1 MKFTA
6 TDSTSDNWI
15 VSIGETIAFSL
26 LLRYD
31 WYSSIEKIRLLKMAT
46 ENRGVMVYLPLEVES
61 KMNEYCTQYNITRKD
76 KQGNIVTSLGSGIVA
91 YLKSHLLGDI
101 PRATSDRPID
111 GLTREEVLDLIAESS
126 TSNTPIVSVASLT
139 ENRSPD
145 RLAPAVLHRLE
156 TVEQQLSSSTGISR
170 DEVGQLIQASEQRV
184 MEAVRSLWTELR
196 GELAEVKTIDDSPA
210 ERLRQRVNNPEIAIS
225 TTSQEKSIEDT
236 VKPIEIDTTD
246 SGSNKMLVG
255 KDLRIWVDLLDK
267 DEKFREIIKIAVSKN
282 STNQTIVKRL
292 FKAGYGMKK
301 NTQPYPPSIANK
313 IKIVWEWPFL
323 KCNQENTVS
332 SPAIATIDDA
342 TFDNKPISKD
352 IKRWL
357 EPLKDNQFRDIIQ
370 AGISDSWSNQEIVAK
385 LFDAGYGKNGNIE
398 PYTANLAS
406 AMKTAYRI
414 HDSDENNS

>member
-111 GLTREEVLDLIAESS
+111 GLTREEVLDLIAESI
-126 TSNTPIVSVASLT
+126 TSNTPIASLASLV

-145 RLAPAVLHRLE
+145 RLDPAVLHRLE
-156 TVEQQLSSSTGISR
+156 TVEQQLLSSTGISR

-210 ERLRQRVNNPEIAIS
+210 ERLRQRVNTPEIAIS
-225 TTSQEKSIEDT
+225 ATSQEKSIEDT

-301 NTQPYPPSIANK
+301 NTQPYPP
-313 IKIVWEWPFL
+313 
-323 KCNQENTVS
+323 VS
-332 SPAIATIDDA
+332 LIRS
-342 TFDNKPISKD
+342 
-352 IKRWL
+352 RL
-357 EPLKDNQFRDIIQ
+357 
-370 AGISDSWSNQEIVAK
+370 
-385 LFDAGYGKNGNIE
+385 YGSG
-398 PYTANLAS
+398 
-406 AMKTAYRI
+406 
-414 HDSDENNS
+414 HF